1 MKRLL
6 PTLLA
11 AAVLAPAAS
20 FAHDVWLEP
29 SATVLS
35 GDEAVITVDAGSGN
49 DKFIYNHR
57 PLSLDNLAITSPTGK
72 AVEAENEF
80 KGKLRSGFDVSLTDD
95 GTYRI
100 ALVTDG
106 GIFARWKEGD
116 DNKRWFGKAE
126 DAAKEIPKDA
136 KDLIVRERVQ
146 RIETFVT
153 KGNPSELEPV
163 KKGLAL
169 SGETHPNDLYAGETA
184 QFVLTLDGQPA
195 KGLEVEI
202 VRDGSRYRDA
212 VEQITV
218 KTDDQGRFEVK
229 WPQAG
234 LYWLH
239 ADLRDDKTTTPVAS
253 ERAVAYVATLEVL
266 PQ

>member
-6 PTLLA
+6 PALLA
-11 AAVLAPAAS
+11 SALLVPAS
-20 FAHDVWLEP
+20 WAHDVWLEP
-29 SATVLS
+29 SSTVLS
-35 GDEAVITVDAGSGN
+35 GDEARITVDAASGN
-49 DKFIYNHR
+49 DKFYYNHR
-57 PLSLDNLAITSPTGK
+57 PMSLKDLSITSPTGK
-72 AVEAENEF
+72 TVKAENEF
-80 KGKLRSGFDVSLTDD
+80 KGELRSGFDVTLTED

-100 ALVTDG
+100 AVAG
-106 GIFARWKEGD
+106 GGLFARWKEGD
-116 DNKRWFGKAE
+116 ESKRWFGP
-126 DAAKEIPKDA
+126 AADLEKSVPKDA
-136 KDLIVRERVQ
+136 KDLIVLERVQ

-153 KGNPSELEPV
+153 KGNPTDLELV
-163 KKGLAL
+163 KQGLAL

-184 QFVLTLDGQPA
+184 QFVLTLDGEPA
-195 KGLEVEI
+195 KNLEVEI

-212 VEQITV
+212 LEEIVV

-239 ADLRDDKTTTPVAS
+239 ADLRDDKTTIPAAKD
-253 ERAVAYVATLEVL
+253 RAVAYVATLEVL

>member
-1 MKRLL
+1 MKRIL

-11 AAVLAPAAS
+11 AALLAPAAAM
-20 FAHDVWLEP
+20 AHDAWLEP
-29 SATVLS
+29 SSTVLS
-35 GDEAVITVDAGSGN
+35 GEQASITVDAGSGN
-49 DKFIYNHR
+49 DKFYYNHR
-57 PLSLDNLAITSPTGK
+57 PLSLDNLVITGPSGK
-72 AVEAENEF
+72 SVKAQNEF
-80 KGKLRSGFDVSLTDD
+80 KGELRSGFDVELAED

-106 GIFARWKEGD
+106 GLFARWKEGE
-116 DNKRWFGKAE
+116 DNKRFFGSAE
-126 DAAKEIPKDA
+126 DFEKKVPKDA
-136 KDLIVRERVQ
+136 KELVVRERVG

-195 KGLEVEI
+195 KNLEVEI
-202 VRDGSRYRDA
+202 ERDGSRYRDSP
-212 VEQITV
+212 EQITV

-229 WPQAG
+229 WPVAG

-239 ADLRDDKTTTPVAS
+239 ADTKDNKTSTSAAK
-253 ERAVAYVATLEVL
+253 ERGISYVATLEVL

>member
-1 MKRLL
+1 MKRLIPAL
-6 PTLLA
+6 IA
-11 AAVLAPAAS
+11 AALLVPATS
-20 FAHDVWLEP
+20 LAHDRWLEP

-35 GDEAVITVDAGSGN
+35 GDDAYITVSAGAGN
-49 DKFIYNHR
+49 DKFYYNHNR
-57 PLSLDNLAITSPTGK
+57 IALNNLVVTSPTGK
-72 AVEAENEF
+72 SVEPENEF
-80 KGKLRSGFDVSLTDD
+80 EGRLRSVFDVKLTED

-116 DNKRWFGKAE
+116 ANKRWFGKAE
-126 DAAKEIPKDA
+126 DVEKNVPKGA
-136 KDLIVRERVQ
+136 KDLVVSERVD
-146 RIETFVT
+146 RIETFAT
-153 KGNPSELEPV
+153 KGNPTDLEPV

-169 SGETHPNDLYAGETA
+169 SGDTHPNDLYAGETA
-184 QFVLTLDGQPA
+184 QFVLTLDGEPA
-195 KGLEVEI
+195 KNLEVEI

-212 VEQITV
+212 VEEITI
-218 KTDDQGRFEVK
+218 KTDEQGRFEVK

-239 ADLRDDKTTTPVAS
+239 ADLRDSKTSTKAAS
-253 ERAVAYVATLEVL
+253 QRAVSYVATLEVL

>member
-1 MKRLL
+1 MKRLIPAL
-6 PTLLA
+6 FA
-11 AAVLAPAAS
+11 AALLVPATS
-20 FAHDVWLEP
+20 LAHDFWLEP

-35 GDEAVITVDAGSGN
+35 GDDAYITVDAGSGN
-49 DKFIYNHR
+49 DKFYYNHR
-57 PLSLDNLAITSPTGK
+57 PLGLDNLVITSPSGK
-72 AVEAENEF
+72 SVKAENEF
-80 KGKLRSGFDVSLTDD
+80 KGKLRSGFDVNLTED

-116 DNKRWFGKAE
+116 ENKRWFGKAE
-126 DAAKEIPKDA
+126 DLEKKVPKDA
-136 KDLIVRERVQ
+136 KDLVVRERVQ

-153 KGNPSELEPV
+153 KGNPTDLEPV

-169 SGETHPNDLYAGETA
+169 SGDTHPNDLYAGETA
-184 QFVLTLDGQPA
+184 QFVLTLDGEPA
-195 KGLEVEI
+195 KDLEVEI

-212 VEQITV
+212 VEEITV

-239 ADLRDDKTTTPVAS
+239 ADTKDSKTSAPAAS
-253 ERAVAYVATLEVL
+253 ERGIAYVATLEVL

>member
-1 MKRLL
+1 MKRIIPALF
-6 PTLLA
+6 A
-11 AAVLAPAAS
+11 AALLAPAAS
-20 FAHDVWLEP
+20 FAHDLWLEP
-29 SATVLS
+29 SSTVLS
-35 GDEAVITVDAGSGN
+35 GDEAYITVDAAAGN
-49 DKFIYNHR
+49 DKFYYNHR
-57 PLSLDNLAITSPTGK
+57 PLGLDNLVITSPTGK
-72 AVEAENEF
+72 SVKAENEF
-80 KGKLRSGFDVSLTDD
+80 KGELRSGFDVNLTED

-106 GIFARWKEGD
+106 GIFARWKEGEE
-116 DNKRWFGKAE
+116 NRRWFGKAE
-126 DAAKEIPKDA
+126 DLEKKVPKNA
-136 KDLIVRERVQ
+136 KDLVVRERVQ

-153 KGNPSELEPV
+153 KGNPTELAPV

-184 QFVLTLDGQPA
+184 KFVLTLDGEPA
-195 KGLEVEI
+195 KNLEVEI

-212 VEQITV
+212 VEDITV
-218 KTDDQGRFEVK
+218 NTDEQGRFEIK

-239 ADLRDDKTTTPVAS
+239 ADLQDSKTSTSAAS